1 MAKKLIKV
9 EEPEVNNIISSL
21 VSDLNKSFNKEL
33 GGEDA
38 SFLLDDPTLFAK
50 VTDYVSSGLDIL
62 DIAMSNRKGGGY
74 PSGRIV
80 EITGLEGCVHP
91 DTLVKVKLS
100 EIEKEIPISE
110 IENLLKDNR
119 LVTIKTLDDEFA
131 PVTQYIKKG
140 NLKTFKV
147 VTENEFEILVS
158 AEHKFLTNAGWVM
171 TQDLI
176 LSKHLI
182 LTELGYS
189 NIKSIEYVGFGE
201 IVDITVDHPEH
212 CYYGNGMMNHN
223 SGKSLLAAYALKDT
237 QKKGGVAVYI
247 DTENAVSVEYMEAIG
262 IDSSKLMYVPL
273 NHIEDVFE
281 AIERIIVKVR
291 MSDKKIPVTIVVD
304 SVMAT
309 TTKIEAAAGYDKDG
323 YATQKA
329 LILSKGLR
337 KITRMLGSEKILLI
351 FTNQLRANVGA
362 IGFGAEKWVTSGGKA
377 IAFHSTIR
385 LRLISEGKIKKKVN
399 GIDNV
404 VGIKTACKVI
414 KNRLGPPLKMVKFDI
429 FYESGVDN
437 YGSWLTTLKDFSL
450 VRQSGASY
458 TLNFPEMKIV
468 DSDGVET
475 TMSELKF
482 QSKDFKGIMMRNPEL
497 KEHIYN
503 QVCDQ
508 YIMTYK
514 NGDDY
519 GIDDVE
525 IADDDDD

>member
-1 MAKKLIKV
+1 MAKRVSKV
-9 EEPEVNNIISSL
+9 EEPEASNIVSSL
-21 VSDLNKSFNKEL
+21 VSALNKSFNKEL

-38 SFLLDDPTLFAK
+38 SFLLDDPNLFAK

-62 DIAMSNRKGGGY
+62 DIAMSNKKGGGY
-74 PSGRIV
+74 GVGRIV
-80 EITGLEGCVHP
+80 EITGLEG
-91 DTLVKVKLS
+91 
-100 EIEKEIPISE
+100 
-110 IENLLKDNR
+110 
-119 LVTIKTLDDEFA
+119 
-131 PVTQYIKKG
+131 
-140 NLKTFKV
+140 
-147 VTENEFEILVS
+147 
-158 AEHKFLTNAGWVM
+158 
-171 TQDLI
+171 
-176 LSKHLI
+176 
-182 LTELGYS
+182 
-189 NIKSIEYVGFGE
+189 
-201 IVDITVDHPEH
+201 
-212 CYYGNGMMNHN
+212 

-237 QKKGGVAVYI
+237 QRQGGIGVYI

-281 AIERIIVKVR
+281 AIERIIVNVR
-291 MSDKKIPVTIVVD
+291 TSDKKIPVTIVVD

-337 KITRMLGSEKILLI
+337 KITRMIGSEKILLI
-351 FTNQLRANVGA
+351 FTNQLRMNVGA
-362 IGFGAEKWVTSGGKA
+362 LGFGAEKYVTSGGKA

-414 KNRLGPPLKMVKFDI
+414 KNRLGPPLKQVKFDI
-429 FYESGVDN
+429 YYESGVDN
-437 YGSWLTTLKDFSL
+437 YGSWLTTLKDYNL
-450 VRQSGASY
+450 IRQSGAYY
-458 TLNFPEMKIV
+458 TLNFPEMDIV
-468 DSDGVET
+468 DVNGEIQSI
-475 TMSELKF
+475 SEIKF
-482 QSKDFKGIMMRNPEL
+482 QSKDFKGIMMRNANL
-497 KEHIYN
+497 KDHIYN

-525 IADDDDD
+525 IDEDDED

>member
-9 EEPEVNNIISSL
+9 EEPEMNNIISSL

-62 DIAMSNRKGGGY
+62 DIAMSNKKGGGY

-80 EITGLEGCVHP
+80 EITGLEG
-91 DTLVKVKLS
+91 
-100 EIEKEIPISE
+100 
-110 IENLLKDNR
+110 
-119 LVTIKTLDDEFA
+119 
-131 PVTQYIKKG
+131 
-140 NLKTFKV
+140 
-147 VTENEFEILVS
+147 
-158 AEHKFLTNAGWVM
+158 
-171 TQDLI
+171 
-176 LSKHLI
+176 
-182 LTELGYS
+182 
-189 NIKSIEYVGFGE
+189 
-201 IVDITVDHPEH
+201 
-212 CYYGNGMMNHN
+212 

-247 DTENAVSVEYMEAIG
+247 DTENAVSVEYMVAIG

-337 KITRMLGSEKILLI
+337 KITRMLGSQKILLI

-458 TLNFPEMKIV
+458 TLNFPEMKIF
-468 DSDGVET
+468 DSDGVEN
-475 TMSELKF
+475 TMTELKF
-482 QSKDFKGIMMRNPEL
+482 QSKEFKGIMTRNPEL